1 MVDEKII
8 QDTEDSQ
15 TIIDNLKG
23 LTEYKSMEEIISFQ
37 LKYAV
42 PEKKY
47 IYKLMPVER
56 IDSQMSETQ

>member
-1 MVDEKII
+1 
-8 QDTEDSQ
+8 
-15 TIIDNLKG
+15 
-23 LTEYKSMEEIISFQ
+23 MEEIISFQ